1 MSQFLV
7 AMIGDE
13 SFMEDVDPD
22 VMKQIVDEMEAY
34 NAELEKAGVMG
45 EGGGGLAPSS
55 FARTL
60 RYGEDGKAVVS
71 DGPFAESKEHI
82 AGFWIFECEDLD
94 EAVKWAEKAPVKG
107 GAIEVREIIETVD
120 ENVELFKQQAEAAR

>member
-7 AMIGDE
+7 SLMGDE
-13 SFMEDVDPD
+13 SFMEDVQPE
-22 VMKQIVDEMEAY
+22 VMEQIVADMEKY
-34 NAELEKAGVMG
+34 NDELEQAGVMG

-60 RYGEDGKAVVS
+60 RYGEDGKAVVT
-71 DGPFAESKEHI
+71 DGPFAESKEQL
-82 AGFWIFECEDLD
+82 AGFWIFECKDLD
-94 EAVKWAEKAPVKG
+94 EAVRWAEKAPVKG

-120 ENVELFKQQAEAAR
+120 ENVELFKEQGRSS